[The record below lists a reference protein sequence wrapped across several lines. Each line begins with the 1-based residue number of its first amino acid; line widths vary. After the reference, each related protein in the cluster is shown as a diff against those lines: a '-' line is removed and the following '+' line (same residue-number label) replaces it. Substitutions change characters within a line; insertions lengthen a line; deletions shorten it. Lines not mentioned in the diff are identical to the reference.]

1 MKKIIVTIYLLFFA
15 FSQNYRGETTTLI
28 GEFNYE
34 FNDIE
39 TNEEAMMN
47 CQRRAIINSLENYYL
62 SLETQH
68 ILKPSEI
75 DCLIPN
81 LLNIDIIEKISSNTS
96 LFLRIQATFDSQSLS
111 ECLI

>member
-75 DCLIPN
+75 DCLMAN
-81 LLNIDIIEKISSNTS
+81 LLNIDIIEKTYSSTS
-96 LFLRIQATFDSQSLS
+96 LFLRIQATFGSQSLI

>member
-1 MKKIIVTIYLLFFA
+1 MT
-15 FSQNYRGETTTLI
+15 ELI

-34 FNDIE
+34 FNDME

-81 LLNIDIIEKISSNTS
+81 LLNIDIIEK
-96 LFLRIQATFDSQSLS
+96 
-111 ECLI
+111 